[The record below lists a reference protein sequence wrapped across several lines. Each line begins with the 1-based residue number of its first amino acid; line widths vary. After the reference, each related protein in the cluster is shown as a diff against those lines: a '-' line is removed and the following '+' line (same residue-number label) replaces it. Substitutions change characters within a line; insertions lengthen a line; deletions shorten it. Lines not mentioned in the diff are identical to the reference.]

1 MSETNEEQLVSV
13 RLSFLVRTLLLGFRD
28 KVVLSEKDG
37 DDYRK
42 LIGDIKAKAT
52 ESLCHI
58 QERDGLVIVWTPQDW
73 AIDIQRNELSKANSE
88 KRIDTYNKA
97 QDIKDE
103 LMKIIC
109 IKMGNIGIEKALA
122 ENIINKK
129 IIAMV
134 LQLGGS
140 EDLCRRIQEL

>member
-1 MSETNEEQLVSV
+1 MEEQVEQLVSV
-13 RLSFLVRTLLLGFRD
+13 RLSFLVRTLLIGFRD
-28 KVVLSEKDG
+28 KVTLSEKDG
-37 DDYRK
+37 DDYKK
-42 LIGDIKAKAT
+42 LIHDIKAQAT

-58 QERDGLVIVWTPQDW
+58 QERDGLTILWTPQDW
-73 AIDIQRNELSKANSE
+73 AIDIQRHEISKANSE
-88 KRIDTYNKA
+88 KRVDTYNKA

-129 IIAMV
+129 ITAMV

>member
-1 MSETNEEQLVSV
+1 MEEQVKEELVSV

-28 KVVLSEKDG
+28 KVTLSEKDG
-37 DDYRK
+37 DDFKK

-58 QERDGLVIVWTPQDW
+58 QERDGLVVVWNPQDW
-73 AIDIQRNELSKANSE
+73 AIDIQRHELSKASSE
-88 KRIDTYNKA
+88 KRVDTYNKA

-109 IKMGNIGIEKALA
+109 IRMGKIGIEKALA

-129 IIAMV
+129 ITAMV